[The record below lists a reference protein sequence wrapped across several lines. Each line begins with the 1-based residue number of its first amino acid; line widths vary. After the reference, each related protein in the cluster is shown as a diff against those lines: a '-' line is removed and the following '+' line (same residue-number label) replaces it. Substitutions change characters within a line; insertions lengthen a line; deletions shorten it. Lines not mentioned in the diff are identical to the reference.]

1 MKGWCKTMTLQ
12 EILKAKGLS
21 DEDIQSV
28 IGEMKQNKIF
38 TASEENLD
46 IRYGKLKGDFDNL
59 TTQHGEST
67 KLIEELKKSNA
78 GNEGLQNKIT
88 EYETK
93 VQNLEKELQ
102 QTKVDSALKVALL
115 EANVTDVD
123 YLTFKIKE
131 KGEVKLGDDGKIKG
145 IDDTIAAL
153 KTQFPQH
160 FASESKKKIDE
171 NKLPNGE
178 EHKDGF
184 TKKDILSKPYAERL
198 RMYQENPEQFNQAMN
213 TEN

>member
-1 MKGWCKTMTLQ
+1 MTLQ
-12 EILKAKGLS
+12 EILKAKGL
-21 DEDIQSV
+21 DDKAIEEC

-59 TTQHGEST
+59 TKQHSEST
-67 KLIEELKKSNA
+67 TLIEQLKKDNA
-78 GNEGLQNKIT
+78 GNEALQGKIT

-93 VQNLEKELQ
+93 VQQLETELEK
-102 QTKVDSALKVALL
+102 TKIESALKVALL

-123 YLTFKIKE
+123 YLAFKIKE

-171 NKLPNGE
+171 NKLPGSD
-178 EHKDGF
+178 DGHEGL
-184 TKKDILSKPYAERL
+184 TKKDILSKPYSERL
-198 RMYQENPEQFNQAMN
+198 KIFQENPELFKETMN
-213 TEN
+213 GSDNK

>member
-1 MKGWCKTMTLQ
+1 MTLQ

-21 DEDIQSV
+21 DDDVQSV

-38 TASEENLD
+38 TAGEENLD
-46 IRYGKLKGDFDNL
+46 IRYNKLKGDFDTL
-59 TTQHGEST
+59 TKQHGEST
-67 KLIEELKKSNA
+67 TLIEQLKKDNA
-78 GNEGLQNKIT
+78 GNEGLQTKIT
-88 EYETK
+88 EYEGK
-93 VQNLEKELQ
+93 VKQLEQELQ
-102 QTKVDSALKVALL
+102 KTKADAALKVALL

-123 YLTFKIKE
+123 YLSFKIRE

-171 NKLPNGE
+171 NKLPEGDDKGNGW
-178 EHKDGF
+178 
-184 TKKDILSKPYAERL
+184 TKKDILSKPYNERL
-198 RMYQENPEQFNQAMN
+198 KMYQENPEAYNQAMQSDN
-213 TEN
+213 

>member
-1 MKGWCKTMTLQ
+1 MTLQ

-21 DEDIQSV
+21 DDDVQSI

-38 TASEENLD
+38 TAGEENLD
-46 IRYGKLKGDFDNL
+46 IRYNKLKGDFENL
-59 TTQHGEST
+59 TKQHGEST
-67 KLIEELKKSNA
+67 TLIEQLKKDNA
-78 GNEGLQNKIT
+78 GNEGLQTKIT
-88 EYETK
+88 EYEGK
-93 VQNLEKELQ
+93 VQQLEQELQ
-102 QTKVDSALKVALL
+102 KTKVDAALKVALL

-123 YLTFKIKE
+123 YLSFKIRE

-171 NKLPNGE
+171 HKLPEGDDKGNGW
-178 EHKDGF
+178 
-184 TKKDILSKPYAERL
+184 TKKELLSKAYNERL
-198 RMYQENPEQFNQAMN
+198 KMYQENPEAFNQAMQSDN
-213 TEN
+213 

>member
-1 MKGWCKTMTLQ
+1 MTLQ
-12 EILKAKGLS
+12 EILKAKGL
-21 DEDIQSV
+21 DDKAVEET

-46 IRYGKLKGDFDNL
+46 IRYGKLKGDFDAL
-59 TTQHGEST
+59 TKQHGEST
-67 KLIEELKKSNA
+67 NLIEQLKKDNA
-78 GNEGLQNKIT
+78 GNAGLQQKIT
-88 EYETK
+88 DYEKNIADLTAENEQLK
-93 VQNLEKELQ
+93 I
-102 QTKVDSALKVALL
+102 DSALKIALL
-115 EANVTDVD
+115 EAKVSDVD

-171 NKLPNGE
+171 NKLPNGDE
-178 EHKDGF
+178 NNGDGM
-184 TKKDILSKPYAERL
+184 TKKELLSKPYTERQ
-198 RMYQENPEQFNQAMN
+198 RIYQENPDLFNEIMN
-213 TEN
+213 SEN

>member
-1 MKGWCKTMTLQ
+1 MTLQ

-198 RMYQENPEQFNQAMN
+198 KMYQENPEQFNQAMN